1 MDCLNNRSENKKMLQ
16 KFLSQAKSLRITE
29 LQKKKLQISK
39 HRSLVITASKFFL
52 SEPFPDD
59 YHIKTEYF
67 MVKWCRRYSKSNYLF
82 EPYDAVMLMEMIFDL
97 AEFLLS
103 LEESSNA
110 K

>member
-59 YHIKTEYF
+59 YHIKTESF
-67 MVKWCRRYSKSNYLF
+67 LVKWCRRYSKSNYL
-82 EPYDAVMLMEMIFDL
+82 VHQCMLMEMIFDL
-97 AEFLLS
+97 AEFLLN

>member
-1 MDCLNNRSENKKMLQ
+1 MDCLNNSSEKMQ

-67 MVKWCRRYSKSNYLF
+67 LVKWCRRYSKSNYLF